1 MKVNIT
7 GKGPIPGMN
16 SIAPIYNREL
26 DESQIRR
33 LLNFNN
39 IRVFDSSTGNLIT
52 KKNISSVMN
61 NATSIT
67 VENNSA
73 RIEPNPV
80 VENVIEAKEDITENV
95 TTVEEP
101 TEVIVSFNDETPVS
115 DDADIEVSPSDINND
130 DVVAEDTTVVEE
142 QLDSTEDTVVEESI
156 IGDKDASETSSNN
169 VQYNNKKNRNKNKH
183 RNNK

>member
-39 IRVFDSSTGNLIT
+39 IRVFDSSTGSLIT

-61 NATSIT
+61 NTTSIT
-67 VENNSA
+67 VENSSV
-73 RIEPNPV
+73 RVESKSV
-80 VENVIEAKEDITENV
+80 VENINETKEDITENV
-95 TTVEEP
+95 TTVEES
-101 TEVIVSFNDETPVS
+101 TQSIVSSNDETPVS
-115 DDADIEVSPSDINND
+115 DDNVDSIKYLSATVKII
-130 DVVAEDTTVVEE
+130 VAFPFFI
-142 QLDSTEDTVVEESI
+142 LC
-156 IGDKDASETSSNN
+156 
-169 VQYNNKKNRNKNKH
+169 H
-183 RNNK
+183 